1 MEWQVL
7 ESLSA
12 VDRRSLLA
20 RCRRRR
26 FPRGGF
32 VFHEGDPGENAHL
45 IDSGTVAVRV
55 TSPMGDVVTLDVLAA
70 GDAFGEQALLGNE
83 STRSATVVALERTD
97 TMCITRDEFE
107 ALWENHPDAARAV
120 AAMLDRAPARDLTGT
135 VGRALSPGRDPRPPA
150 SRAPR
155 RNLRRPPVT
164 GDPADPGRPGQH
176 GRHDPPDGQP
186 CARPGSGGGSRHA
199 RTGSDRGRGPDRTC
213 QAGTMTR
220 GMTTHRVGR

>member
-32 VFHEGDPGENAHL
+32 VFHEGDPGESAHL

-55 TSPMGDVVTLDVLAA
+55 TSPMGDVVTLDVLVP
-70 GDAFGEQALLGNE
+70 GDAFGEQALLGNA
-83 STRSATVVALERTD
+83 TRSATVVALERTE
-97 TMCITRDEFE
+97 TMSFTRGEFE

-120 AAMLDRAPARDLTGT
+120 AAMLDARLRATSQALLDALTLPVETRVLRRLVHLAGIY
-135 VGRALSPGRDPRPPA
+135 ADRP
-150 SRAPR
+150 SRAIPLTQDDLASMAGTTR
-155 RNLRRPPVT
+155 QTVNRVLGQAQEEGLVT
-164 GDPADPGRPGQH
+164 LA
-176 GRHDPPDGQP
+176 
-186 CARPGSGGGSRHA
+186 
-199 RTGSDRGRGPDRTC
+199 RGRIVVDDPTALARR
-213 QAGTMTR
+213 AR
-220 GMTTHRVGR
+220 

>member
-120 AAMLDRAPARDLTGT
+120 AAMLDARLRATSQALLDALYLPVETRVLRRLVRLAEIY
-135 VGRALSPGRDPRPPA
+135 VGRP
-150 SRAPR
+150 SRAIPLTQDDLASMAGTTR
-155 RNLRRPPVT
+155 QTVNRVLGQAQEEGLVT
-164 GDPADPGRPGQH
+164 LA
-176 GRHDPPDGQP
+176 
-186 CARPGSGGGSRHA
+186 
-199 RTGSDRGRGPDRTC
+199 RGRIVVEDPTALARR
-213 QAGTMTR
+213 AR
-220 GMTTHRVGR
+220 

>member
-32 VFHEGDPGENAHL
+32 VFHEGDPGESAHL
-45 IDSGTVAVRV
+45 IESGTVAVRV
-55 TSPMGDVVTLDVLAA
+55 TSPMGDVVTLDVLVP

-83 STRSATVVALERTD
+83 STRSATVVALERTE
-97 TMCITRDEFE
+97 TMSFTRGEFE

-120 AAMLDRAPARDLTGT
+120 AAMLDARLRATS
-135 VGRALSPGRDPRPPA
+135 RALLDALTLPVETRVLRRLVHLAGIYADRP
-150 SRAPR
+150 SRAIPLTQDDLASMAGTTR
-155 RNLRRPPVT
+155 QTVNRVLGQAQEEGLVT
-164 GDPADPGRPGQH
+164 LA
-176 GRHDPPDGQP
+176 
-186 CARPGSGGGSRHA
+186 
-199 RTGSDRGRGPDRTC
+199 RGRIVVDDPTALARR
-213 QAGTMTR
+213 AR
-220 GMTTHRVGR
+220 

>member
-12 VDRRSLLA
+12 VDRQSLLA

-32 VFHEGDPGENAHL
+32 VFHEGDPGESAHL

-55 TSPMGDVVTLDVLAA
+55 TSPMGDVVTLDVLAP

-83 STRSATVVALERTD
+83 STRSATVVTLEHTE
-97 TMCITRDEFE
+97 TMSVTRGEFE

-120 AAMLDRAPARDLTGT
+120 AAMLDARLRATSQALLDALYLPVETRVLRRLVRLADIY
-135 VGRALSPGRDPRPPA
+135 VGRP
-150 SRAPR
+150 SRAIPLTQDDLATMAGTTR
-155 RNLRRPPVT
+155 QTVNRVLGQAQEEGLVT
-164 GDPADPGRPGQH
+164 LA
-176 GRHDPPDGQP
+176 
-186 CARPGSGGGSRHA
+186 
-199 RTGSDRGRGPDRTC
+199 RGRIVVDDPTALAKR
-213 QAGTMTR
+213 AR
-220 GMTTHRVGR
+220 